1 MADTQ
6 RHQQQYQHRQ
16 QHQHRPEDEGS
27 FYSESPTPVPN
38 EYRPPPPTF
47 QHQQQHQQATKVM
60 SVVTPNPARRERSY
74 DSQLQHRKQELSLLN
89 STLLSLSVDDDG
101 GTLPSL
107 GFNPPS
113 PLSQPSESLFGDN
126 RHDHNYNHNYN
137 QQHPS
142 AAEEEAEANTEKRTG
157 TNNNNGATNSNSPSK
172 TLSLAR
178 RRRKQQREHNFSTVS
193 ERSKQQQ
200 QQQQQHD
207 QQQKQ
212 QLKQQQQQPSKRDDR
227 KNPPVHEV
235 FMSSNNDKDNNKDN
249 ININNNDSNKSEEED
264 DSGDKNYHDDY
275 GSTIGGESDTFFE
288 CVEDRILANR
298 ARRTMQS
305 DIPSS
310 QTSSPDRSMFTLDL
324 PPQFQNSNIN
334 NNNDEREGGSP
345 GQERLENIQENMNIG
360 SDDVVRVHESALNAL
375 QQLKEELVKSNQR
388 NDLLTREREMWK
400 EEEQHLRQQVTT
412 LQTKDRQR
420 DTDLKRLREDHERL
434 RGDNETAEKH
444 RNKLVEEKQKF
455 EAQTRDSTRTI
466 KEFRHRILA
475 GDNRHK
481 ELKGQ
486 LDKLNDEL
494 EGALSAKGEMAA
506 ELARAQTERMELESK
521 AETLRKQLSE
531 ASQERD
537 QSTSDGLRIQEELRA
552 ERKMIQELRASSDS
566 EIERL
571 NSSLQKANEALHRL
585 REELTPRVRS
595 AIQNQQQQQQSTT
608 NHQTFDGIQ
617 HASMMTAETAFGQPP
632 TLDSAIADRMARLRD
647 AAERAHLIRGHK
659 RELARIKSDYD
670 AKIRQ
675 LAIDHADALRKA
687 AKQLDGRRKTELEA
701 LANTLNQQHESHLEE
716 VEDEHQNCLSQLQKE
731 YGRSQEDS
739 EESLEEA
746 LTRIA
751 RVTQDHG
758 REKGRRRA
766 LEKSVEDLQRKLR
779 LQQTQLTA
787 SHGAELEKRRRHW
800 ESEKEVLLG
809 NLQRDC
815 NIAFDNRRRGIGI
828 GTMGAA
834 PPISTPAA
842 VRGINN
848 TNSNNVLNIDTTDTP
863 RTMASQV
870 QGNRHR
876 PPTSSHHQQQ
886 QQRSQQ
892 QLLQPNSGPSP
903 LSMNS
908 APFFPE
914 TKNNHSQHNSSHHLK
929 VIAPAAVVGDT
940 PVNHHHGDD
949 NGNVPGTTGGG
960 GATYIVPTPGQRSSF
975 SPTVTTTFDEL
986 FTSTA
991 FGSPSIISRSYSDID
1006 SVLRETEELVQ
1017 SIM

>member
-1 MADTQ
+1 MQ
-6 RHQQQYQHRQ
+6 RQQYQH
-16 QHQHRPEDEGS
+16 HQPEDEGS

-47 QHQQQHQQATKVM
+47 QQQQQQQPTKVM
-60 SVVTPNPARRERSY
+60 SVVTPTAARRERSY
-74 DSQLQHRKQELSLLN
+74 DSQLHRKQELSLLN
-89 STLLSLSVDDDG
+89 STLLSLSVDDG

-126 RHDHNYNHNYN
+126 NHN

-142 AAEEEAEANTEKRTG
+142 AAEANTEKRTG
-157 TNNNNGATNSNSPSK
+157 RNNGATTSPSK

-178 RRRKQQREHNFSTVS
+178 RRRKQQRKHNFSTVS
-193 ERSKQQQ
+193 ERSKHQEQQQ
-200 QQQQQHD
+200 SQ
-207 QQQKQ
+207 
-212 QLKQQQQQPSKRDDR
+212 RDDR
-227 KNPPVHEV
+227 KNPPIHEV
-235 FMSSNNDKDNNKDN
+235 FMSN
-249 ININNNDSNKSEEED
+249 NNNDPNESEEED

-298 ARRTMQS
+298 ARRTMQY

-310 QTSSPDRSMFTLDL
+310 QSSSPDRSIFTLDFQT
-324 PPQFQNSNIN
+324 QFKNS
-334 NNNDEREGGSP
+334 NNDEKGRS

-388 NDLLTREREMWK
+388 NDALTREREMWK
-400 EEEQHLRQQVTT
+400 EEEQHLRQQVMASQTT
-412 LQTKDRQR
+412 DRQR

-434 RGDNETAEKH
+434 RGDNESTEIQ
-444 RNKLVEEKQKF
+444 RNELAEEKQKF
-455 EAQTRDSTRTI
+455 EAQSRDSTRTI

-486 LDKLNDEL
+486 LDKVNEEL
-494 EGALSAKGEMAA
+494 EGALSTKGEMAA

-521 AETLRKQLSE
+521 AEKLRKQLSE
-531 ASQERD
+531 ASKERD
-537 QSTSDGLRIQEELRA
+537 QTTSDGLRVEEELRT
-552 ERKMIQELRASSDS
+552 ERKKLQELRASSDS

-595 AIQNQQQQQQSTT
+595 AIQNQQQSTT
-608 NHQTFDGIQ
+608 NNQTFDGIQ

-675 LAIDHADALRKA
+675 LTIDHADALRKA
-687 AKQLDGRRKTELEA
+687 AKQLDGKRKSELEA
-701 LANTLNQQHESHLEE
+701 LAQTLNQRHESHLEE
-716 VEDEHQNCLSQLQKE
+716 VEDEHQNRLSQLQKE
-731 YGRSQEDS
+731 YGRTQEDS

-758 REKGRRRA
+758 REKGCRRA

-815 NIAFDNRRRGIGI
+815 NIAFDNRRRGIGMMV
-828 GTMGAA
+828 GA
-834 PPISTPAA
+834 PPISTPAV
-842 VRGINN
+842 VRG
-848 TNSNNVLNIDTTDTP
+848 NSILNIDSTDIP
-863 RTMASQV
+863 RMMPSQV
-870 QGNRHR
+870 QGNSHR

-886 QQRSQQ
+886 QNQQ
-892 QLLQPNSGPSP
+892 QQQQPNNGPSP

-908 APFFPE
+908 AAFFPE
-914 TKNNHSQHNSSHHLK
+914 TKNNHLQHNSSHHLK
-929 VIAPAAVVGDT
+929 VVAPAAVVGDK
-940 PVNHHHGDD
+940 PVNNHHG
-949 NGNVPGTTGGG
+949 NGNVPGNTGG
-960 GATYIVPTPGQRSSF
+960 GATYIVPTPRQHSSI